1 MLYKN
6 TFKKIKKSFGRYISI
21 FIIVMVGVGFSS
33 GIRSTSPDINKVADH
48 HYDKHQLMDY
58 KIVSTLGLTH
68 DDVNAIK
75 ALDSVETAIPSYSL
89 DTLSDQKA
97 IRIHALEES
106 VNTVELVDGRMPENN
121 KECVADSKNY
131 KIGDTVKIE
140 SDLKDKIKNTEF
152 TVVGTVDSVLYLSEE
167 YGSTT
172 IGDGTLASF
181 IFVRKDNFLL
191 ETYTEIYVTAK
202 GAIDSTVYSDEY
214 EKIVSQLEDELVS
227 IKAERENARYQEIYN
242 EANSKIIE
250 NEEKLN
256 DKKETGEQK
265 LTDAKNELD
274 SNAKKLADAKD
285 ELLKSESDLQAS
297 IDKQNA
303 DFQTAQSQI
312 AEGWNQINT
321 ALNQYNIKQEEIDTT
336 IEKLNIQL
344 KSMKAQ
350 LSKIPSESKEYEK
363 LKANIEKYSASHE
376 GLVKL
381 KESIDTL
388 TVQEQQLNDGIAR
401 FNTEITNAKLK
412 IENGKTEIAENEE
425 KITEGYEEYNKNLE
439 EFNVKIADA
448 QTKINDAKNDL
459 SELEKAKWIIFDR
472 DTVAG
477 YSMLKF
483 GIEVIANVA
492 SVFPIIFI
500 VIIMLMTSNS
510 MTRMIEEERGEL
522 GTLTSLGYSDFKII
536 STYLLYVLSAS
547 GIGVITGFFV
557 GCRIIPPI
565 LYANFTFS
573 LPTLVYQY
581 DISSLT
587 FMLAVTLTVMTVVTI
602 FACNKELK
610 HKPATL
616 LRPVPPK
623 NGKTILLEKVGFI
636 WKNLSFTWK
645 VTMRN
650 MFRYKK
656 RALMTIIGVGTCT
669 ALILVGFGLRDSTN
683 GVAKKQYGEI
693 LKFDNQIILKD
704 EICSLNDDLSRLLE
718 KEKLENPLLIR
729 QAAFRCD
736 AKDKSQDVYVIV
748 PENEEIFD
756 TYYNLRSLDNESDIT
771 LNDNG
776 VVITEKFAEIFKVE
790 KGDTI
795 VVKDADD
802 NDYELTVA
810 DVAQNYSS
818 NYIYMNKEQYS
829 KVFGQSVSY
838 NAIVSNHS
846 SDKKILAQHLIDSEL
861 VVKVVFTDDILSQSL
876 EGDDNMKGIIVLL
889 VVVSSLLAVVVL
901 YNLTL
906 ITISERTRE
915 IATLKVL
922 GFRDVETNAYIYREA
937 AILTLLSII
946 VGLILGVVF
955 HGIIVDVVEG
965 DNRVLFNQINW
976 QSYLFAS
983 LFTMI
988 FSVVMQVFTYFKL
1001 QKIDMIESLKSVE

>member
-6 TFKKIKKSFGRYISI
+6 TIKKIKRSFGRYISI

-33 GIRSTSPDINKVADH
+33 GIRSTSPDINEVADNN
-48 HYDKHQLMDY
+48 YDKHQLMNY
-58 KIVSTLGLTH
+58 KIVSTLGLTD
-68 DDVNAIK
+68 DDVSAVK
-75 ALDSVETAIPSYSL
+75 ELDSVEMAVPSYSL
-89 DTLSDQKA
+89 DTLSDEKA
-97 IRIHALEES
+97 IRIHAIEDS

-131 KIGDTVKIE
+131 KIGDTITIE
-140 SDLKDKIKNTEF
+140 SDLKDKLENKEF
-152 TVVGTVDSVLYLSEE
+152 TVVGTVNSVLYLSEE

-181 IFVRKDNFLL
+181 IFVNKENFLL
-191 ETYTEIYVTAK
+191 ETYTELYVTAK
-202 GAIDSTVYSDEY
+202 GAMDTTVYSDEY
-214 EKIVSQLEDELVS
+214 ERIVSQLENELVS
-227 IKAERENARYQEIYN
+227 IKSERENARYQEIYN
-242 EANSKIIE
+242 EANNKIIE
-250 NEEKLN
+250 NQEKLN
-256 DKKETGEQK
+256 DKKETGEKK
-265 LTDAKNELD
+265 LADAKNELD
-274 SNAKKLADAKD
+274 SNAQKLVDAKE

-297 IDKQNA
+297 VEKQNA
-303 DFQTAQSQI
+303 DFQTAQNQV
-312 AEGWNQINT
+312 AEGWNQINS

-336 IEKLNIQL
+336 IEKLSSQL
-344 KSMKAQ
+344 ESLKAQ
-350 LSKIPSESKEYEK
+350 LRKLPEESQEYQK
-363 LKANIEKYSASHE
+363 LNASIEKYSSSYE

-381 KESIDTL
+381 KESITTL
-388 TVQEQQLNDGIAR
+388 TAQEQQLNDGIET
-401 FNTEITNAKLK
+401 FHTEIANAKVK

-439 EFNVKIADA
+439 EFNTKIGDA

-472 DTVAG
+472 DMVAG

-483 GIEVIANVA
+483 GVEVIANVA

-522 GTLTSLGYSDFKII
+522 GTLASLGYGDFKII
-536 STYLLYVLSAS
+536 STYLLYVLSTSSMGA
-547 GIGVITGFFV
+547 ITGFFV
-557 GCRIIPPI
+557 GSRIIPPI
-565 LYANFTFS
+565 LYANFKIN
-573 LPTLVYQY
+573 LPPLVYQY
-581 DISSLT
+581 DIISLA
-587 FMLAVTLTVMTVVTI
+587 FILAVTLTVMTFVTI
-602 FACNKELK
+602 FACNKELR

-623 NGKTILLEKVGFI
+623 NGKTILLEKIDFI

-650 MFRYKK
+650 IFRYKK
-656 RALMTIIGVGTCT
+656 RALMTIIGVATCT

-693 LKFDNQIILKD
+693 LKYDNQIILKD
-704 EICSLNDDLSRLLE
+704 EITKLSDDLANLLE
-718 KEKLENPLLIR
+718 DEKIENPLLIR
-729 QAAFRCD
+729 QSAFRCD
-736 AKDKSQDVYVIV
+736 SDDKSQDVYLIV
-748 PENEEIFD
+748 PENEEIFNS
-756 TYYNLRSLDNESDIT
+756 YYNLRTLDNELDIT
-771 LNDNG
+771 LMDNG
-776 VVITEKFAEIFKVE
+776 VVITQKFAEVFKVE

-795 VVKDADD
+795 VVKDADG
-802 NDYELTVA
+802 NAYELTVT

-818 NYIYMNKEQYS
+818 NYIYMNQVQYS
-829 KVFGQSVSY
+829 KVFGKSASY
-838 NAIVSNHS
+838 NAIVSIHS
-846 SDKKILAQHLIDSEL
+846 SDNKILAQHLINSGL
-861 VVKVVFTDDILSQSL
+861 VVNVVFTDDILRQSL
-876 EGDDNMKGIIVLL
+876 DGDENMKGIIVLV

-922 GFRDVETNAYIYREA
+922 GFRDLETNAYIYREA
-937 AILTLLSII
+937 SILTLISII
-946 VGLILGVVF
+946 VGLCIGVFF
-955 HGIIVDVVEG
+955 HGIIVDVVDG
-965 DNRVLFNQINW
+965 DIRVLFKQIKW